1 MPQRG
6 AFDRGETA
14 EEIART
20 QASRYRRVPGT
31 RRNGVQCVALRE
43 CVVEDPSADQTEPVT
58 STTTAATVVLVH
70 GAWHGGWCFAKT
82 VAALEAKG
90 VSAIAPDLPGHG
102 ADSGPLGGLAEDAQR
117 IREVIAATPGPVVLL
132 GHSYGGLVISEAA
145 SDPVTAARV
154 RRLVYLC
161 AIVTAPGE
169 TFFSVPADHSRSL
182 LGPLIRAGADG
193 VSTID
198 TSDVA
203 AARAVFFGDCSDDDA
218 ASAVANLS
226 PQPLG
231 NMSSAI
237 SGDPLATLPATYI
250 RCTED
255 RTIPIEVQDAL
266 IASASGSA
274 RSLDTITLSA
284 SHSPFLS
291 MPEALADHLVGLTR

>member
-1 MPQRG
+1 M
-6 AFDRGETA
+6 FNTW
-14 EEIART
+14 
-20 QASRYRRVPGT
+20 
-31 RRNGVQCVALRE
+31 
-43 CVVEDPSADQTEPVT
+43 VEHPSAGQTGPVT

-82 VAALEAKG
+82 LDALKAEG
-90 VSAIAPDLPGHG
+90 VSAVAPDLPGRG
-102 ADSGPLGGLAEDAQR
+102 ADRGPLGGLAEDARR
-117 IREVIAATPGPVVLL
+117 IREVVAATSGPVVLL

-145 SDPVTAARV
+145 SDPATAGRV
-154 RRLVYLC
+154 QRLVYLC
-161 AIVTAPGE
+161 AIVAAPGQ

-182 LGPLIRAGADG
+182 LGPLIRAGEDG

-203 AARAVFFGDCSDDDA
+203 VVKAVFFGDCSDDDA
-218 ASAVANLS
+218 AFAVANLS
-226 PQPLG
+226 AQPLG

-237 SGDPLATLPATYI
+237 TGDPLATVPATYI

-266 IASASGSA
+266 IASAAVSA
-274 RSLDTITLSA
+274 RSLDTITMTA

-291 MPEALADHLVGLTR
+291 MPEALAGHLAVLAR